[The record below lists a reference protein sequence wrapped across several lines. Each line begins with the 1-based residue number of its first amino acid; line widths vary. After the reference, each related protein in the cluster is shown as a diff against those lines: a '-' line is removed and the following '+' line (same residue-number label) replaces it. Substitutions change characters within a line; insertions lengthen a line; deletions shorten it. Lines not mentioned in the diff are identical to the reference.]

1 MTALETSVN
10 TLTTQTSELLATC
23 TTLKLGVA
31 TQISDAVLISKN
43 AAINPLII
51 MATNSINT
59 QTMIV
64 NYIIIH

>member
-1 MTALETSVN
+1 MTLQESIDALTAQTTALLQSSV
-10 TLTTQTSELLATC
+10 
-23 TTLKLGVA
+23 TLKNGVA
-31 TQISDAVLISKN
+31 QQIADAVTISKN

-64 NYIIIH
+64 NYIIIN

>member
-1 MTALETSVN
+1 MTLQESIDALTAQTTALLQSSV
-10 TLTTQTSELLATC
+10 
-23 TTLKLGVA
+23 TLKNGVSQ
-31 TQISDAVLISKN
+31 QIADAVTISKN

-64 NYIIIH
+64 NYIITN